1 MPHSEVIDTITTHGR
16 ANRGTYMINLFGSI
30 IPIIMFLIYATT
42 VVEGL
47 ATEDEVS
54 LLIRSHTSAGMHP
67 AGVAAVGDIQ
77 DQLNNIQSF
86 QIEERIEKHIKL
98 VCENEDLR
106 DALEPTIKLLIR
118 NYNKVSTVRY
128 VRPSCEQLGAK

>member
-1 MPHSEVIDTITTHGR
+1 MSPKSNVISEHVQV
-16 ANRGTYMINLFGSI
+16 NRGTYMINLFGSI
-30 IPIIMFLIYATT
+30 IPIIMFLVYATS
-42 VVEGL
+42 VVDGL
-47 ATEDEVS
+47 ATEDEVN
-54 LLIRSHTSAGMHP
+54 LLIRSHTSVGMHP

-98 VCENEDLR
+98 ICENEDLR

-118 NYNKVSTVRY
+118 DYNDISKVRY
-128 VRPSCEQLGAK
+128 IRPTCAQLGVK